1 MKRFG
6 LLLLLAGCTPVAT
19 SSGQS
24 AVDAAGLRLVQAEG
38 PAFTYITQPLCT
50 AGAKSSCSDPTV
62 SAKLK
67 ADVAAARDAFTAARK
82 SGDASHVDVATA
94 KLIADTP
101 H

>member
-1 MKRFG
+1 MRRFG
-6 LLLLLAGCTPVAT
+6 LLLLLVGCGTT
-19 SSGQS
+19 TGSGQS

-38 PAFTYITQPLCT
+38 PALTYITQPLCT
-50 AGAKSSCSDPTV
+50 SGVKTLCSDPTV

-67 ADVAAARDAFTAARK
+67 ADVAVARDAFTAARK